1 MRYKNLPPLL
11 TLYTCSDY
19 PLASIDA
26 VVRLVFLHRLFQ
38 LTATIAILDRT
49 KMNPRISLSD
59 LVARLESADHT
70 IAYFNTPLPEPLL
83 DGLRLLAGR
92 RGRGSLD
99 LVVEQIDDVAY
110 LKKLNF
116 AGASVYNGVG
126 LPRDTLVIV
135 DRNQGYWLASEKVG
149 AGGAAVAAD
158 NAPDLYV
165 KLLWRRFGLAVS
177 YEGELKA
184 IYPDTGF
191 FCVELEEQ
199 RELWCR
205 FSQPRSNGLPAAGAA
220 VQLFGWIKWNSQ
232 IMEVLELTQ
241 LAPKT

>member
-1 MRYKNLPPLL
+1 MLRL
-11 TLYTCSDY
+11 SA
-19 PLASIDA
+19 LASVDA
-26 VVRLVFLHRLFQ
+26 AARLEFLHSLFQ
-38 LTATIAILDRT
+38 RTATIAILDRT

-59 LVARLESADHT
+59 LVARLESAEHT
-70 IAYFNTPLPEPLL
+70 IAYFNKPLPEPLF
-83 DGLRLLAGR
+83 DGMRLLAER
-92 RGRGSLD
+92 RSRGSLD

-126 LPRDTLVIV
+126 LPQETLVIV
-135 DRNQGYWLASEKVG
+135 DRIQGYWLATGTDAAAG
-149 AGGAAVAAD
+149 ALVAAD

-177 YEGELKA
+177 YEGQLKK
-184 IYPDTGF
+184 IHRGTGF
-191 FCVELEEQ
+191 FCVGLEEQ

-205 FSQPRSNGLPAAGAA
+205 VSQARSNGFPATGTR

-232 IMEVLELTQ
+232 IMEVLELTP
-241 LAPKT
+241 LDPKT

>member
-1 MRYKNLPPLL
+1 MQRL
-11 TLYTCSDY
+11 SA
-19 PLASIDA
+19 LASVDA
-26 VVRLVFLHRLFQ
+26 AARLEFLHRLFQ
-38 LTATIAILDRT
+38 LSATIAILDRT

-70 IAYFNTPLPEPLL
+70 IAYFNKPLPEPLL

-99 LVVEQIDDVAY
+99 LVVEQIHDVAY

-116 AGASVYNGVG
+116 AGALVYNGVG
-126 LPRDTLVIV
+126 LPRETLVIV
-135 DRNQGYWLASEKVG
+135 DRNQGYWLATDTDA

-158 NAPDLYV
+158 NAPDLYL

-177 YEGELKA
+177 YEGELKE
-184 IYPDTGF
+184 IDPDTGF
-191 FCVELEEQ
+191 FCVGLEEE

-205 FSQPRSNGLPAAGAA
+205 FTQPRSNSLPVAGAR
-220 VQLFGWIKWNSQ
+220 VRVFGWIKWNSQ
-232 IMEVLELTQ
+232 IMEVLELAQ
-241 LAPKT
+241 LDPKT

>member
-1 MRYKNLPPLL
+1 MVKQP
-11 TLYTCSDY
+11 
-19 PLASIDA
+19 
-26 VVRLVFLHRLFQ
+26 
-38 LTATIAILDRT
+38 
-49 KMNPRISLSD
+49 KMSPRISLSD

-70 IAYFNTPLPEPLL
+70 IAYFNKPLPEPLL

-99 LVVEQIDDVAY
+99 LVVEQIDDVTY

-126 LPRDTLVIV
+126 LPRETLVIV
-135 DRNQGYWLASEKVG
+135 DRIQGYWLATD
-149 AGGAAVAAD
+149 ADATGGAPVAAD

-177 YEGELKA
+177 YEGELKE
-184 IYPDTGF
+184 IHPGTEF
-191 FCVELEEQ
+191 FCVGLEEQ

-205 FSQPRSNGLPAAGAA
+205 FSQPRSSGLPAVGTR
-220 VQLFGWIKWNSQ
+220 VQLFGWIKWNSH
-232 IMEVLELTQ
+232 IMEVLELAA
-241 LAPKT
+241 LG

>member
-1 MRYKNLPPLL
+1 
-11 TLYTCSDY
+11 
-19 PLASIDA
+19 
-26 VVRLVFLHRLFQ
+26 
-38 LTATIAILDRT
+38 
-49 KMNPRISLSD
+49 MNPRISLSD
-59 LVARLESADHT
+59 LVARLESAEHT
-70 IAYFNTPLPEPLL
+70 IAYFNKPLPEPLF
-83 DGLRLLAGR
+83 DGMRLLAER
-92 RGRGSLD
+92 RSRGSLD

-126 LPRDTLVIV
+126 LPQETLVIV
-135 DRNQGYWLASEKVG
+135 DRIQGYWLATGTDAAAG
-149 AGGAAVAAD
+149 ALVAAD
-158 NAPDLYV
+158 NAPDLYI

-177 YEGELKA
+177 YEGELKK

-191 FCVELEEQ
+191 FCVGLEEQ

-205 FSQPRSNGLPAAGAA
+205 VSQARSNGFPATGTR

-241 LAPKT
+241 LDPRR

>member
-1 MRYKNLPPLL
+1 MQRL
-11 TLYTCSDY
+11 SAV
-19 PLASIDA
+19 ASVDA
-26 VVRLVFLHRLFQ
+26 AARLECLHGLFQ
-38 LTATIAILDRT
+38 PTTTIAILDRT

-59 LVARLESADHT
+59 LVDRLESADHA
-70 IAYFNTPLPEPLL
+70 IAYFNKPLPEPLL

-92 RGRGSLD
+92 RGRGSVD
-99 LVVEQIDDVAY
+99 LVAEQIDDVPY

-126 LPRDTLVIV
+126 LPQETLVIV
-135 DRNQGYWLASEKVG
+135 DRIQGYWLATDKDA
-149 AGGAAVAAD
+149 AGGALAAAD
-158 NAPDLYV
+158 HAPDLYI

-177 YEGELKA
+177 YEGELKK

-191 FCVELEEQ
+191 FCVGLEEQ

-205 FSQPRSNGLPAAGAA
+205 VSQARSNGFPATGTR

-232 IMEVLELTQ
+232 IMEVLELTP
-241 LAPKT
+241 LDPKR

>member
-1 MRYKNLPPLL
+1 MERL
-11 TLYTCSDY
+11 SA
-19 PLASIDA
+19 LASVDA
-26 VVRLVFLHRLFQ
+26 AAGLEFLHSLFQ
-38 LTATIAILDRT
+38 RTAKIAMLDRT

-70 IAYFNTPLPEPLL
+70 IAYFNTPVPEPLL
-83 DGLRLLAGR
+83 DGMRLLAGR

-126 LPRDTLVIV
+126 LPQETLVIV
-135 DRNQGYWLASEKVG
+135 DRIQGYWLATGTDAAAG
-149 AGGAAVAAD
+149 ALVAAD
-158 NAPDLYV
+158 NAPDLYI

-177 YEGELKA
+177 YEGQLKK
-184 IYPDTGF
+184 IHRGTGF
-191 FCVELEEQ
+191 FCVGLEEQ
-199 RELWCR
+199 REVWCR
-205 FSQPRSNGLPAAGAA
+205 FSQPRSNDLPAAGAR

-232 IMEVLELTQ
+232 IMEVLELAQ
-241 LAPKT
+241 LHPKT

>member
-1 MRYKNLPPLL
+1 
-11 TLYTCSDY
+11 
-19 PLASIDA
+19 
-26 VVRLVFLHRLFQ
+26 
-38 LTATIAILDRT
+38 
-49 KMNPRISLSD
+49 MNPRISLSD

-99 LVVEQIDDVAY
+99 LVVERIDDVAY
-110 LKKLNF
+110 LKKLNI

-126 LPRDTLVIV
+126 LPRETLVIV
-135 DRNQGYWLASEKVG
+135 DRNQGYWLATDTAA
-149 AGGAAVAAD
+149 AGGALVAAD
-158 NAPDLYV
+158 NAPELYI

-177 YEGELKA
+177 YEGQLKE

-191 FCVELEEQ
+191 FCLELEEQ

-205 FSQPRSNGLPAAGAA
+205 FSPSPSNGLPAAGIR
-220 VQLFGWIKWNSQ
+220 VQLFGWIKWNSH
-232 IMEVLELTQ
+232 IMEVLEL
-241 LAPKT
+241 APLDCKT